1 MMMEKM
7 PAQMPTL
14 LERMRYSMRRAGV
27 PEGSALLDD
36 PDAILAH
43 ALRRVPTVLL
53 LDPDKPEQVRDALDA
68 IRERFG
74 EDGGIFVDGLFTP
87 IDRLDLGGKEYPAI
101 DLFCYDNEGYNLDV
115 EELGEDDILQVDE
128 LREMLDMAAPAAM
141 GGQCV
146 GIARH
151 LFDFALTATF
161 DGKVCEQRECNDL
174 WREAISAMGREQL
187 ALMEMDLTEEPE
199 AVEEPVLPE
208 GPQHGDDAYARG

>member
-1 MMMEKM
+1 MMIEKT
-7 PAQMPTL
+7 PRPGPTL
-14 LERMRYSMRRAGV
+14 LECMRYSMRRAGV
-27 PEGSALLDD
+27 PEGSALLDN

-53 LDPDKPEQVRDALDA
+53 LDPDKPEQVREAFDA

-74 EDGGIFVDGLFTP
+74 VDEAIRVDGLMVP
-87 IDRLDLGGKEYPAI
+87 IDSLDLGGKEYPAF
-101 DLFCYDNEGYNLDV
+101 DLSFYNVVGDNLSGD
-115 EELGEDDILQVDE
+115 ELREDEILNVDE

-151 LFDFALTATF
+151 MFDFALTATF

-174 WREAISAMGREQL
+174 WDAALSAMGREQL

-208 GPQHGDDAYARG
+208 GPQHGPDAYTRD